1 MNRNTILNGFTRNL
15 LIVGFISLLTDLSSQ
30 MVFPLIPLYLVTIG
44 ASAWIIGLVEG
55 AAETTSSFLKVLS
68 GYWSDRIQKRKPFVL
83 AGYGLSTLTKPL
95 FAFATTW
102 PFVLFVRIIERVGK
116 GIRTAPRDAIIAE
129 SIDPSI
135 RGKAYGFHRTMDGI
149 GSILGAVIAFVLLP
163 LLGYMRIFLIAV
175 IPGIIAVAC
184 ILFLKEKNANI
195 EKKISNKPSFKGSLK
210 ALPFNL
216 KLFILVSAVF
226 AFGQFGYAF
235 LLLRAKGLG
244 LTDQTALLLYVLF
257 YTIYTLCAIP
267 FGILSDKIGR
277 RPVLITGYLVFA
289 VTSLGLIF
297 ASNMYS
303 ILLFFVVYGVFYAM
317 IDGVQRAF
325 VVDLS
330 PRDLKATAL
339 GTFHSAIGLVALP
352 GGLIVG
358 LIWDTISPEAMFMFS
373 FALTVCSLLLFMF
386 VRTHER

>member
-1 MNRNTILNGFTRNL
+1 MNRSTILNGFTRNL
-15 LIVGFISLLTDLSSQ
+15 LIVGAISLLTDLSSQ

-44 ASAWIIGLVEG
+44 ASAWIVGLVEG

-68 GYWSDRIQKRKPFVL
+68 GYWSDRIQRRKPFVL

-135 RGKAYGFHRTMDGI
+135 RGRAYGFHRTMDGI
-149 GSILGAVIAFVLLP
+149 GSVLGAVIAFIFLP
-163 LLGYMRIFLIAV
+163 LLGYRQIFLVAV

-184 ILFLKEKNANI
+184 ILFLKEKNANN
-195 EKKISNKPSFKGSLK
+195 EKKISHKPSFKVSLK

-216 KLFILVSAVF
+216 KLFILVSAIF

-257 YTIYTLCAIP
+257 YAIYTLCAIP
-267 FGILSDKIGR
+267 SGILSDKIGR

-289 VTSLGLIF
+289 VTSIGLIF
-297 ASNMYS
+297 TSNMYS
-303 ILLFFVVYGVFYAM
+303 ILLLFVVYGVFYAM

-330 PRDLKATAL
+330 PKDLKATAL
-339 GTFHSAIGLVALP
+339 GAFHSAIGLVALP

-373 FALTVCSLLLFMF
+373 LVLTICSLLLFMF
-386 VRTHER
+386 VRTQGR

>member
-1 MNRNTILNGFTRNL
+1 
-15 LIVGFISLLTDLSSQ
+15 

-44 ASAWIIGLVEG
+44 ASAWIVGLVEG

-135 RGKAYGFHRTMDGI
+135 RGRAYGFHRTMDGI
-149 GSILGAVIAFVLLP
+149 GSVLGAVIAFIFLP
-163 LLGYMRIFLIAV
+163 LLGYRQIFLVAV

-184 ILFLKEKNANI
+184 ILFLKEKNTIN
-195 EKKISNKPSFKGSLK
+195 EKKTSNKPSFKVSLK

-216 KLFILVSAVF
+216 KLFILVSTIF

-257 YTIYTLCAIP
+257 YAIYTLCAIP
-267 FGILSDKIGR
+267 SGILSDKIGR

-289 VTSLGLIF
+289 VTSIGLIF
-297 ASNMYS
+297 TSNMYS
-303 ILLFFVVYGVFYAM
+303 ILLLFVVYGVFYAM

-330 PRDLKATAL
+330 PKDLKATAL
-339 GTFHSAIGLVALP
+339 GAFHSAIGLVALP

-373 FALTVCSLLLFMF
+373 LVLTICSLLLFMF
-386 VRTHER
+386 VRTQGR